1 MAEKLLSEQ
10 FRKEIEDSPFT
21 DDNVA
26 DLYEAVKGMSDDEFK
41 EYIYTNRTYFKQN
54 MPAVVDGISSF
65 QKFVS
70 EEPNWGVKKGL
81 DYEKITGSS
90 DALDKFDEYDMKDM
104 EYFGSKVGM
113 TGKEFLNQMAKD
125 KINQDRRRIAHG
137 EDEGGW
143 FDSPKSF
150 AKNAGGAFMNVMAPR
165 TQEAIERG
173 EDPSAKDY
181 LLDQGSNLLETLPV
195 GKISRGKKLM
205 ELVANGLVPLTEE
218 VADAI
223 AYGDENPRG
232 NFSVADVV
240 KGTGV
245 NFATPKLLNRWGV
258 DINQVGSKT
267 GIPWSK
273 LQLLGQ
279 GNLTDIFTNKLGS
292 QIYANRQANMP
303 GLNLILR
310 PLSEYEKE
318 KDEEKLRKKNK
329 ESATKKYLIR
339 GK

>member
-10 FRKEIEDSPFT
+10 FRKEIKDSGIRGE
-21 DDNVA
+21 NISN
-26 DLYEAVKGMSDDEFK
+26 LYDAVEGMSDDEFK
-41 EYIYTNRTYFKQN
+41 EYMYTNRPFFKQA
-54 MPAVVDGISSF
+54 MPGAIEGISSF
-65 QKFVS
+65 QKLVS
-70 EEPNWGVKKGL
+70 EEPDWGVKKGL
-81 DYEKITGSS
+81 DYEKITGSP
-90 DALDKFDEYDMKDM
+90 DALDKFYEYDMKDM

-125 KINQDRRRIAHG
+125 LVKEERRKKAHG

-143 FDSPKSF
+143 FESPKSF
-150 AKNAGGAFMNVMAPR
+150 AKNLGGAFMNVMAPR

-181 LLDQGSNLLETLPV
+181 LLDQASNIAEALPV
-195 GKISRGKKLM
+195 GKISKGKKLM
-205 ELVANGLVPLTEE
+205 ELVANGVVPLTEE

-223 AYGDENPRG
+223 AYDEENPRG
-232 NFSVADVV
+232 NFSPLDLI
-240 KGTGV
+240 KGTGI
-245 NFATPKLLNRWGV
+245 NYATPKLLNRYGV
-258 DINQVGSKT
+258 DLNQVGAKR

-279 GNLTDIFTNKLGS
+279 GNITDIFTNKLGT
-292 QIYANRQANMP
+292 QLYANRRANVP
-303 GLNLILR
+303 GINLLLD
-310 PLSEYEKE
+310 PVAKWEKE
-318 KDEEKLRKKNK
+318 RDEKKLRKKNK